1 MCKTNLTLK
10 NSQSRFWG
18 LDTPSLGCYTGLAW
32 YRPIHLPRVPV
43 DLQRE
48 APLPLYV
55 QLKESLVTEIRSGRY
70 RAHQR
75 LPSERVL
82 ATQFNVSRMTVRQAL
97 VELARAG
104 AIYTRVGKGTFV
116 AGPKIDQ
123 QLHALS
129 GFSQDVRAR
138 GGHPASRVLEARVI
152 PASLEVAAALRIMPN
167 AEVVVLARLRL
178 ADGVPL
184 AIETAHLPLALVP
197 DLLSHDFATE
207 SLYNVLETRYG
218 LLLTQAEQTIEAAL
232 ANTREIELLELTP
245 PAAVLRMQ
253 RLTLADS
260 VPVEYVLSTYRGD
273 CYKFRSTLRSG
284 KGVG

>member
-1 MCKTNLTLK
+1 M
-10 NSQSRFWG
+10 
-18 LDTPSLGCYTGLAW
+18 
-32 YRPIHLPRVPV
+32 

-48 APLPLYV
+48 GPSPLYL
-55 QLKESLVTEIRSGRY
+55 QLKESLMAEIRSRHY

-75 LPSERVL
+75 LPSEREL
-82 ATQFNVSRMTVRQAL
+82 AAQFNVSRMTVRQAL
-97 VELARAG
+97 VDLAREG
-104 AIYTRVGKGTFV
+104 VIYTRVGKGTFV

-138 GGHPASRVLEARVI
+138 GGHPSSKVLEARVI
-152 PASLEVAAALRIMPN
+152 PASPEVAAALRILPE
-167 AEVVVLARLRL
+167 ADVVLLTRLRL

-184 AIETAHLPLALVP
+184 AIEAAHLPLALVP

-207 SLYNVLETRYG
+207 SLYSVLENEYG

-232 ANTREIELLELTP
+232 ANAREIELLELTP
-245 PAAVLRMQ
+245 PAAVLRIQ

-273 CYKFRSTLRSG
+273 CYKFRSTLRSRRG
-284 KGVG
+284 SA